1 MTDLSSVAARVAAFI
16 FSTNEVGVNRQGRY
30 VSFVALLD
38 VRDQFDIPEDRA
50 YLNSAFLGPL
60 PIAAVEAGRAALTSK
75 ARPWMVTTDSFF
87 DPVDRLRTLLAGYLD
102 GDADGVAIVPS
113 VSYGVATAAANV
125 DIPPGSTIVV
135 LAEQF
140 PSNVYEWRAVA
151 ANVGAEVI
159 TVHRGPDGWTPRVLE
174 AIDGRTAVVAI
185 EPAHWS
191 DGTTVDLVAVGRAA
205 RTVEAALIVDVSQ
218 TLGAVRFPITDIKP
232 DFVVGV
238 GYKWLLGA
246 YGNAFLWAAPDR
258 RSGRPLEQCW
268 MPREG
273 SRDFSQ
279 LAHYTEAFRTGAA
292 RYDVGQSASH
302 VNIAAT
308 VAALEVM
315 SQWSPD
321 EVSAHA
327 DVLTADLITRVSEL
341 GLTPPVPAER
351 SPHLVGLHLPAN
363 GPELGALA
371 SALAEAQVNVSI
383 RGTAVRVSAH
393 VFNTSADIDRLV
405 EVLEAQL

>member
-1 MTDLSSVAARVAAFI
+1 M
-16 FSTNEVGVNRQGRY
+16 
-30 VSFVALLD
+30 ALLD
-38 VRDQFDIPEDRA
+38 VRDQFDIPADRA

-60 PIAAVEAGRAALTSK
+60 PLAAVEAGRAALTAK

-87 DPVDRLRTLLAGYLD
+87 DPVDRMRELIAGYLD
-102 GDADGVAIVPS
+102 GDASGVAVVPS

-140 PSNVYEWRAVA
+140 PSNVYEWRDIA
-151 ANVGAEVI
+151 ASVGAEI
-159 TVHRGPDGWTPRVLE
+159 LTVQRGAEGWTPRVLE

-191 DGTTVDLVAVGRAA
+191 DGTVIDLVAVGRAA
-205 RTVEAALIVDVSQ
+205 RAVEAAFVVDVSQ
-218 TLGAVRFPITDIKP
+218 TLGAVPFPIADIAP

-238 GYKWLLGA
+238 SYKWLLGA
-246 YGNAFLWAAPDR
+246 YGSAFLWAAPDR

-273 SRDFSQ
+273 SRDFSR
-279 LAHYTEAFRTGAA
+279 LAHYTEDFRSGAA

-302 VNIAAT
+302 VNIATT
-308 VAALEVM
+308 VAALEVV
-315 SQWSPD
+315 SQWSPS
-321 EVSAHA
+321 VISAHA
-327 DVLTADLITRVSEL
+327 DVLTGDLINRVSAL
-341 GLTPPVPAER
+341 GMAAPPADER
-351 SPHLVGLHLPAN
+351 SPHLVGLHLPADA
-363 GPELGALA
+363 PAPAVLA
-371 SALAEAQVNVSI
+371 EALAEAQVHVSI

-393 VFNTSADIDRLV
+393 AFNTPADIERLV
-405 EVLEAQL
+405 EVLEARL

>member
-1 MTDLSSVAARVAAFI
+1 MAAFI

-60 PIAAVEAGRAALTSK
+60 PRAAVEAGRAALTDK
-75 ARPWMVTTDSFF
+75 ARPWTVTTDSFF
-87 DPVDRLRTLLAGYLD
+87 DPVDRLRGLVAGYLD
-102 GDADGVAIVPS
+102 GDADGVAIIPA

-125 DIPPGSTIVV
+125 DITPGSTIVV

-140 PSNVYEWRAVA
+140 PSNVYEWRTVA
-151 ANVGAEVI
+151 ANVGAEVL

-191 DGTTVDLVAVGRAA
+191 DGTTVDLVAVGHAA
-205 RTVEAALIVDVSQ
+205 RAVEAAFIVDASQ
-218 TLGAVRFPITDIKP
+218 TLGAVPFAIPDIAP

-238 GYKWLLGA
+238 VYKWLLGA
-246 YGNAFLWAAPDR
+246 YGNSFLWAAPDR

-279 LAHYTEAFRTGAA
+279 LAHYTEAFRAGAA

-308 VAALEVM
+308 VAALEVL
-315 SQWSPD
+315 SQWSPAA
-321 EVSAHA
+321 VSAHA
-327 DVLTADLITRVSEL
+327 EVLTGDLITRVSAL
-341 GLTPPVPAER
+341 GLTPPPADQR
-351 SPHLVGLHLPAN
+351 SPHLVGLHLPAD
-363 GPELGALA
+363 GPEPAALA
-371 SALAEAQVNVSI
+371 NALAEAQVNVSI

-393 VFNTSADIDRLV
+393 AFNTPADIERLV

>member
-1 MTDLSSVAARVAAFI
+1 M
-16 FSTNEVGVNRQGRY
+16 
-30 VSFVALLD
+30 
-38 VRDQFDIPEDRA
+38 RDHFDIPDDRA
-50 YLNSAFLGPL
+50 FLNSAFLGPL
-60 PIAAVEAGRAALTSK
+60 PTAAVEAGRAALTAK
-75 ARPWMVTTDSFF
+75 ARPWTVTTDSFF
-87 DPVDRLRTLLAGYLD
+87 DPVDRLRALIAGYLD

-113 VSYGVATAAANV
+113 VSYGIATAAANV
-125 DIPPGSTIVV
+125 DIPPGSTIVL

-140 PSNVYEWRAVA
+140 PSNVYEWRTLA
-151 ANVGAEVI
+151 ANVGAEI
-159 TVHRGPDGWTPRVLE
+159 LTVHRGPDGWTPRVLE

-191 DGTTVDLVAVGRAA
+191 DGTVVDLVAVGRAVRA
-205 RTVEAALIVDVSQ
+205 VEAAFIVDVSQ
-218 TLGAVRFPITDIKP
+218 TLGAVPFPIGDIGP

-238 GYKWLLGA
+238 VYKWLLGA

-268 MPREG
+268 MPRQG

-308 VAALEVM
+308 VAALEVL
-315 SQWSPD
+315 SQWSPSA
-321 EVSAHA
+321 VSAHA
-327 DVLTADLITRVSEL
+327 SVLTGDLIARVGGL
-341 GLTPPVPAER
+341 GLTPPPTDQR
-351 SPHLVGLHLPAN
+351 SPHLVGLHLPEG
-363 GPELGALA
+363 GPEPAALA
-371 SALAEAQVNVSI
+371 NALAEAQVNVSI
-383 RGTAVRVSAH
+383 RGTAVRVSTH
-393 VFNTSADIDRLV
+393 VFNTPADIERLV

>member
-1 MTDLSSVAARVAAFI
+1 
-16 FSTNEVGVNRQGRY
+16 
-30 VSFVALLD
+30 VALLD

-60 PIAAVEAGRAALTSK
+60 PTAAVAAGRAALVAKSQ
-75 ARPWMVTTDSFF
+75 PWLVTTDSFF
-87 DPVDRLRTLLAGYLD
+87 DPVDRLRVLVASYLD

-113 VSYGVATAAANV
+113 VSYGIATAAANV

-151 ANVGAEVI
+151 ANVGAEII

-191 DGTTVDLVAVGRAA
+191 NGATVDLVAVGRAA
-205 RTVEAALIVDVSQ
+205 RAVEATLIVDVSQ
-218 TLGAVRFPITDIKP
+218 TLGAVPFRTDDIGP

-238 GYKWLLGA
+238 TYKWLLGT

-258 RSGRPLEQCW
+258 RGGRPLEQCW

-279 LAHYTEAFRTGAA
+279 LAHYTDAFRPGAA

-308 VAALEVM
+308 VAAFEVL
-315 SQWSPD
+315 SQWRPAV
-321 EVSAHA
+321 VSAHA
-327 DVLTADLITRVSEL
+327 QVLTDDLITRVSAL
-341 GLTPPVPAER
+341 GLTPPPADQR
-351 SPHLVGLHLPAN
+351 SPHLVGLHLPAD
-363 GPELGALA
+363 GPEPAVLA
-371 SALAEAQVNVSI
+371 NALAEAQVNVSI

-405 EVLEAQL
+405 GVLEAQL

>member
-1 MTDLSSVAARVAAFI
+1 
-16 FSTNEVGVNRQGRY
+16 
-30 VSFVALLD
+30 VALLD
-38 VRDQFDIPEDRA
+38 VRDQFDIPADRA

-60 PIAAVEAGRAALTSK
+60 PTAAVDAGHAALIAK
-75 ARPWMVTTDSFF
+75 AQPWTVTTDSFF
-87 DPVDRLRTLLAGYLD
+87 DPVDRLRGLVAGYLD
-102 GDADGVAIVPS
+102 GDADGVAVVPS
-113 VSYGVATAAANV
+113 VSYGIATAAANV
-125 DIPPGSTIVV
+125 DIPPGSTIIV

-140 PSNVYEWRAVA
+140 PSNVYEWRTLA
-151 ANVGAEVI
+151 AHVGAEI
-159 TVHRGPDGWTPRVLE
+159 LTVHRGPDGWTSRVLE

-191 DGTTVDLVAVGRAA
+191 DGTVVDLVAVGHAA
-205 RTVEAALIVDVSQ
+205 RAVEAAFIVDVSQ
-218 TLGAVRFPITDIKP
+218 TLGAVPFPIADIAP

-258 RSGRPLEQCW
+258 RDGRPLEQCW

-279 LAHYTEAFRTGAA
+279 LAHYTEAFRSGAA

-302 VNIAAT
+302 VNVAAT
-308 VAALEVM
+308 VAALEVV
-315 SQWSPD
+315 SQWGPAA
-321 EVSAHA
+321 VSAHA
-327 DVLTADLITRVSEL
+327 QVLTVDLIARVGAL
-341 GLTPPVPAER
+341 GMTAPPPDQR
-351 SPHLVGLHLPAN
+351 SPHIVGLHLPAD
-363 GPELGALA
+363 GPEPAVLA
-371 SALAEAQVNVSI
+371 NALAEARVNVSI

-393 VFNTSADIDRLV
+393 AFNTPADIDRLV

>member
-1 MTDLSSVAARVAAFI
+1 VAAFI

-30 VSFVALLD
+30 VSFVPLLD

-60 PIAAVEAGRAALTSK
+60 PTAAVEAGRAALTAK
-75 ARPWMVTTDSFF
+75 ARPWTVTTDSFF
-87 DPVDRLRTLLAGYLD
+87 DPVDRLRTLLAEYLD
-102 GDADGVAIVPS
+102 GAAEGVAVIPA
-113 VSYGVATAAANV
+113 VSYGIATVAANT

-140 PSNVYEWRAVA
+140 PSNVYEWRTVSER
-151 ANVGAEVI
+151 VGAEVL

-191 DGTTVDLVAVGRAA
+191 DGTLVDLVAVGKAA
-205 RTVEAALIVDVSQ
+205 RAVEAALIVDVSQ
-218 TLGAVRFPITDIKP
+218 TLGAVPFPIADIQP

-238 GYKWLLGA
+238 VYKWLLGA
-246 YGNAFLWAAPDR
+246 YGNAFLWADPHHR
-258 RSGRPLEQCW
+258 EGRPLEQCW
-268 MPREG
+268 MPRAG

-279 LAHYTEAFRTGAA
+279 LAHYTETFRTGAA
-292 RYDVGQSASH
+292 RYDVGQAASH

-308 VAALEVM
+308 VAALEVLG
-315 SQWSPD
+315 QWSPAA
-321 EVSAHA
+321 VSAHA
-327 DVLTADLITRVSEL
+327 GTLTDDLITRVRAL

-351 SPHLVGLHLPAN
+351 SPHIVGLHLPAD
-363 GPELGALA
+363 GPEPAALA
-371 SALAEAQVNVSI
+371 NALAEAQVDVSI

-393 VFNTSADIDRLV
+393 VFNTPADMDRLV
-405 EVLEAQL
+405 EVLRARL